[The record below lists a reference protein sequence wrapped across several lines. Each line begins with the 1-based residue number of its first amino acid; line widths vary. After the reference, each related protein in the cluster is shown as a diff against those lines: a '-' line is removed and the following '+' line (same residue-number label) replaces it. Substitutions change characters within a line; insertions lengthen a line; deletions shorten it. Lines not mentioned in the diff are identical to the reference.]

1 MSKQEQPIVNE
12 AKQPGVDGMFRLDGK
27 VAVVTGGTGIL
38 GRGYC
43 RAMAE
48 SGATVVVADIDQA
61 ACDALAGEI
70 ANATG
75 ARAIGLAVDLA
86 SEYSIVNW
94 AKAIL
99 DHCGVVDI
107 LMNNAA
113 AKADGFF
120 APLEQYRLQTWN
132 DVMAVNVNALFLAV
146 RELGPGMAERGCGS
160 IINVSSIYGIVGPDQ
175 RIYEG
180 SWYEDLGGSINTP
193 MIYAAT
199 KGAVVSMTRYLATYW
214 GAKGVR
220 VNCVTPGGVASGQ
233 NEEFDRRY
241 SARVPM
247 GRMARANEMIGAVL
261 YLASDA
267 SSYVNGQNLIVDGGW
282 TAW

>member
-1 MSKQEQPIVNE
+1 MVMVNDVNN
-12 AKQPGVDGMFRLDGK
+12 AKINGRFRLDGK

-48 SGATVVVADIDQA
+48 SGATVVVADIDQQ
-61 ACDALAGEI
+61 ACDSLAREI
-70 ANATG
+70 SNSTG
-75 ARAIGLAVDLA
+75 ARVLGLAVDLS
-86 SEYSIVNW
+86 SEQAIIEW
-94 AKAIL
+94 AGNIL
-99 DHCGVVDI
+99 DRCEGVDV

-113 AKADGFF
+113 AKAEGFF
-120 APLEQYRLQTWN
+120 APLEEYRLQTWN
-132 DVMAVNVNALFLAV
+132 EVMAVNVNALFLTV
-146 RELGPGMAERGCGS
+146 RELGPGMADRGRGS
-160 IINVSSIYGIVGPDQ
+160 IINVSSIYGVVGPDQ

-180 SWYEDLGGSINTP
+180 SWYEDLGGAINTP

-214 GAKGVR
+214 GGKGLR
-220 VNCVTPGGVASGQ
+220 ANCVTPGGVASGQ

-247 GRMARANEMIGAVL
+247 GRMARADEMIGAVL

-267 SSYVNGQNLIVDGGW
+267 SSYVNGQNIIVDGGW